1 MIRCRKLDI
10 WLVYFKHKKLLMLDL
25 CHPNAEKVEPK
36 RIAGDSVFDDGG
48 HRLQIRCYQYDDS
61 KHKDIKRQK

>member
-1 MIRCRKLDI
+1 
-10 WLVYFKHKKLLMLDL
+10 MLDL

-36 RIAGDSVFDDGG
+36 RIAGDSVFDDCG